1 MYKIRV
7 HLKHQGTDLENRTLT
22 SFEELRSVL
31 RDIALDDGYFF
42 RGERRSDYSLK
53 PKIARLVAQPVPSV
67 DGKLVLD
74 LRYPVSIVNEREALQ
89 RFKAAARPY
98 LSAVP
103 DSEWDW
109 LALAQHHG
117 LPTRLL
123 DWTTNPLVALY
134 FAVGEMID
142 ADWLKREQ
150 LSTEEFNGSAA
161 FYVMR
166 VKHPPLNTFASQPF
180 ESDGL
185 FFASHVTPRI
195 SSQGGLFSI
204 QQNPFEPLKWGRIT
218 KYSIP
223 FEVRM
228 DMKRELALY
237 GITHAFIY
245 PGLEGIAKDLQE
257 RLNSFQ

>member
-1 MYKIRV
+1 M
-7 HLKHQGTDLENRTLT
+7 ENRALT

-31 RDIALDDGYFF
+31 RNIALNDGYFF

-53 PKIARLVAQPVPSV
+53 PKIARLVAQPVTSE

-98 LSAVP
+98 LNSAP

-142 ADWLKREQ
+142 DDWLKREQ
-150 LSTEEFNGSAA
+150 LKTPEFKGSAA

-166 VKHPPLNTFASQPF
+166 VKHPPLDTLNSVPF

-195 SSQGGLFSI
+195 ASQGGLFSI
-204 QQNPFEPLKWGRIT
+204 QQNPYKPLKWGRIT

-237 GITHAFIY
+237 GVTHGFIY
-245 PGLEGIAKDLQE
+245 PGLEGIAKDLEE
-257 RLNSFQ
+257 RINSF

>member
-1 MYKIRV
+1 M
-7 HLKHQGTDLENRTLT
+7 LT
-22 SFEELRSVL
+22 SFEELRNIL

-42 RGERRSDYSLK
+42 RGERRNDYSLK
-53 PKIARLVAQPVPSV
+53 PKIARLVAQPVPLK
-67 DGKLVLD
+67 DGKMVLD

-98 LSAVP
+98 LTAVP
-103 DSEWDW
+103 GSEWDW

-134 FAVGEMID
+134 FAVGELID
-142 ADWLKREQ
+142 DNWLKREQ
-150 LSTEEFNGSAA
+150 MSTQEFNGAAA

-166 VKHPPLNTFASQPF
+166 VKHPPLNTLTSDPF
-180 ESDGL
+180 ESNGL

-195 SSQGGLFSI
+195 ASQGGLFSI
-204 QQNPFEPLKWGRIT
+204 QQNPFEPLKWGKIT

-237 GITHAFIY
+237 GVTHAFIY

-257 RLNSFQ
+257 RINSF

>member
-1 MYKIRV
+1 M
-7 HLKHQGTDLENRTLT
+7 ENQTLR
-22 SFEELRSVL
+22 SFKELRDVL
-31 RDIALDDGYFF
+31 RDIALDEGYFF

-53 PKIARLVAQPVPSV
+53 PKIARLVAQPVPSE

-74 LRYPVSIVNEREALQ
+74 LRYPVTIVDEREALQ

-98 LSAVP
+98 LTAVP

-109 LALAQHHG
+109 LALAQHNG

-142 ADWLKREQ
+142 DNWLKREQ

-166 VKHPPLNTFASQPF
+166 VKHPPLDTLASKPF

-195 SSQGGLFSI
+195 VSQGGLFSV
-204 QQNPFEPLKWGRIT
+204 QQNPFEPLKWGRII

-223 FEVRM
+223 FEARM
-228 DMKRELALY
+228 DMKRELALF

-257 RLNSFQ
+257 RINSF